1 MNIVIPM
8 AGAGSRFAKVGYTF
22 PKPLISVHGDPMI
35 SVVVKNLNLK
45 GQHIFCVQKTHCEK
59 YELETLLNHLSP
71 GCKIIKLD
79 GLSQGAAETVLLAKQ
94 FIDNE
99 EPLVIVNADQ
109 YVKCDLKKAIAEF
122 EKHDG
127 GMLTFKSTHPKNS
140 FAKIENGFVTEVA
153 EKKPI
158 SEHATVGLYHWK
170 TGKDYVQ
177 YAQQMIENNVRTNNE
192 FYVCPVYNEAIKD
205 GKKFVA
211 SAVDKMYPIGTP
223 EDLDYFLN
231 KVSPDEL
238 L

>member
-1 MNIVIPM
+1 MD
-8 AGAGSRFAKVGYTF
+8 SLT
-22 PKPLISVHGDPMI
+22 
-35 SVVVKNLNLK
+35 
-45 GQHIFCVQKTHCEK
+45 E
-59 YELETLLNHLSP
+59 
-71 GCKIIKLD
+71 
-79 GLSQGAAETVLLAKQ
+79 GAACTVLLAKEY
-94 FIDNE
+94 IDNDE
-99 EPLVIVNADQ
+99 DLLIANSDQLIEYSSQNFNYLKNLTDLDAIVMCFNA
-109 YVKCDLKKAIAEF
+109 V
-122 EKHDG
+122 
-127 GMLTFKSTHPKNS
+127 HPKWSFVKVNS
-140 FAKIENGFVTEVA
+140 RGIATEVA

-177 YAQQMIENNVRTNNE
+177 YAQQMIENNIRTNNE